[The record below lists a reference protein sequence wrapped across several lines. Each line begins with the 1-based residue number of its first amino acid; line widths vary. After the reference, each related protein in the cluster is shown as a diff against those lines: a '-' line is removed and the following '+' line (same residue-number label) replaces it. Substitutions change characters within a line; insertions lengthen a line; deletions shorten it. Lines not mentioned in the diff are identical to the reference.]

1 MEQAVYSTRILAGHR
16 IYFLDVKQNRRGEYY
31 LVISEKRRTSEGETV
46 KHRIMIFQED
56 VDKFR
61 NALNEVFDMM
71 QGGSPALQSAAPENG
86 SSVE

>member
-1 MEQAVYSTRILAGHR
+1 MYSTRILAGHR

-31 LVISEKRRTSEGETV
+31 LVVSEKRRTSEGETV

-56 VDKFR
+56 VEKFR
-61 NALNEVFDMM
+61 KALDEVFNIMKS
-71 QGGSPALQSAAPENG
+71 GSPALQSAASENG